1 MKYNCYILYKFFILL
16 LFTVITLP
24 VSAQTASS
32 KARIHST
39 NYSILS
45 TENITICNNQL
56 PFLWN
61 GLTCPTAGNYS
72 VTLTATNGSDSVA
85 TLILNV
91 INIGTSITNAVIC
104 NNQLPYSWNGNTY
117 VTDGTY
123 SVTLT
128 SSSGCDSVPI
138 LSLTVNDVVTSTT
151 NNVIC
156 SNQLPFNW
164 NSINY
169 SAAGTYIATLVSAA
183 GCDSIATLN
192 LSVKPVTFST
202 TNSVICSNQFP
213 FTWNGNSY
221 ATAGSYQVTITGSNG
236 CDSIATLNLTTK
248 PTTFSNTSV
257 SICSNQLPYQW
268 NGNSYATGGTFQVNL
283 PGSNGCDSIATIII
297 NIRPVANST
306 TNISICA
313 GQLPYVWNG
322 SSYNTAGTFP
332 LTFSGSNGCD
342 SIARLHL
349 TIIPFLTS
357 ITEQIVC
364 VTDLPYS
371 WNGNSYLLPGNYTA
385 AFVTSAG
392 CDSIATLQ
400 LTVDSS
406 QDTQLTLIIC
416 NNELPFVWNGYVFA
430 STGTY
435 GISPSVNVGGCDWIS
450 SLELLIQP
458 VLPSTAT
465 VSICNN
471 QLPYSWNGNNYT
483 MSGLYGITLTSS
495 AGCDSLANLAL
506 TVNPISTSST
516 IASIC
521 TNQLPF
527 NWNGTNYATSG
538 THTAN
543 LVSVNGCDSLA
554 TVVLTVN
561 PVKTSTTTLSICNG
575 QLPFTWNGNNY
586 PGAGIFSVTL
596 TATNGCDS
604 VATLNLS
611 VLTFLSSTTNITI
624 CSNQLPFLWN
634 GNTYISGGSF
644 TVTLLSSAGCDSIVT
659 LNLTENN
666 AIVSNTILNICN
678 TQLPFS
684 WNGNSY
690 AAAGNY
696 SITLISS
703 NGCDSIAGLT
713 LLAGNAVTSTTTS
726 TICNN
731 QLPYNW
737 NGNSYPVA
745 GTYPVT
751 LTSSSGCD
759 SIATLNLLVTDILTS
774 TTNVT
779 LCTSE
784 LPYSWNGNSYSVAGT
799 YSFTTTTSGGCDSV
813 PILSLAVVPY
823 VTSTTAITIC
833 NNELPYNWNG
843 ETYITA
849 GTYAVLLNGTGACDS
864 LATIIL
870 NVLPPISS
878 TTTMAVCASQFPFSW
893 NGNSYA
899 SPGIYN
905 ITLISSGGCDSIA
918 TLQLSEIPIAIS
930 NTIFTTCV
938 NELPYQWNGNDYG
951 TAGSYSITLSG
962 SNGCDS
968 IATLVLLVNPTL
980 SSNNNINICINQ
992 LPYSWNGNS
1001 YGSAGNY
1008 SVTLNGSN
1016 GCDSVATLILTATPV
1031 VTSETIVSI
1040 CNSALPYSWNGNSYA
1055 NAGLYTVTLAGSS
1068 GCDSVA
1074 SLQLITIPLA
1084 TGSTTVTTCN
1094 NQLPY
1099 FWNGNNYNTAGVY
1112 ATTLV
1117 SSAGC
1122 DSIATLN
1129 LFVNETSTSNTVASI
1144 CNNQLPYNWNGQ
1156 AYNTSGNYPI
1166 TLNNS
1171 SGCDSIATL
1180 LLTVSQ
1186 IQLSSHSIS
1195 VCSSE
1200 LPFNWNGQNYNNSGS
1215 YTANLVSTN
1224 GCDSIATLILHVNP
1238 SPIIPAVVSPII
1250 YCEQDDAV
1258 TLSAAITTTGSTL
1271 QWYSMATGGT
1281 ANMNAPTP
1289 STLVVG
1295 TTNYYVSQLLGN
1307 CEGPRALITVT
1318 VNSKPNLG
1326 PDKELK
1332 ICFGQTAN
1340 ISGLYDTTGIIG
1352 NWTQNGS
1359 VANDLTT
1366 VGIAG
1371 IFQLDVINNNG
1382 CTDTVLVNLSIQ
1394 PQLIA
1399 DAGNDADIE
1408 YNVPFQ
1414 LSGSGGGTYQWSPSN
1429 LFNNPFIVNP
1439 AVTLT
1444 ADATLVL
1451 LVTDDIG
1458 CIDLDTVNF
1467 RVLNGPTFYVPS
1479 AFTPNGDGLNDT
1491 FKPIGVGIASIEY
1504 FRIFNRYGELV
1515 FETSEIG
1522 KGWDGI
1528 YRGVKQPGGNFVW
1541 SLKGTDRKG
1550 SLKTMKG
1557 NVVLIR

>member
-1 MKYNCYILYKFFILL
+1 MKYNSFTFYKILILL
-16 LFTVITLP
+16 LFTVITLS
-24 VSAQTASS
+24 VSAQISS
-32 KARIHST
+32 FSNKISSTNHST
-39 NYSILS
+39 AS
-45 TENITICNNQL
+45 TENLTICNNQL

-61 GLTCPTAGNYS
+61 GLTCPTAGTYS
-72 VTLTATNGSDSVA
+72 VTLTATNGSDSIA

-91 INIGTSITNAVIC
+91 INIATSITNAVIC
-104 NNQLPYSWNGNTY
+104 NNQLPYSWNGNSY

-138 LSLTVNDVVTSTT
+138 LSLTVNDIVTSVT
-151 NNVIC
+151 NRVIC

-164 NSINY
+164 NSNNY
-169 SAAGTYIATLVSAA
+169 ATAGTYAVTLVSAA

-192 LSVKPVTFST
+192 LAVKPVTFST
-202 TNSVICSNQFP
+202 TNSVICTNQFP
-213 FTWNGNSY
+213 FIWNGNSY
-221 ATAGSYQVTITGSNG
+221 TTAGTYQVTITGSNG

-248 PTTFSNTSV
+248 PTTFSSTSV

-268 NGNSYATGGTFQVNL
+268 NGNSYATGGTYQANL

-297 NIRPVANST
+297 TIKPVIIST

-322 SSYNTAGTFP
+322 NSYNTAGTFP
-332 LTFSGSNGCD
+332 VTFSGSNGCD

-371 WNGNSYLLPGNYTA
+371 WNGNSYPLPGNYTA
-385 AFVTSAG
+385 AFVTSVG

-416 NNELPFVWNGYVFA
+416 NNELPFSWNGYVFA
-430 STGTY
+430 STGTFA
-435 GISPSVNVGGCDWIS
+435 ISPSVNVGGCDWIS

-458 VLPSTAT
+458 ILPSTST
-465 VSICNN
+465 VAICNN
-471 QLPYSWNGNNYT
+471 QLPYSWNGINYT
-483 MSGLYGITLTSS
+483 MSGLFGITLTSS

-506 TVNPISTSST
+506 TVNPISTSTT

-521 TNQLPF
+521 SNQLPF
-527 NWNGTNYATSG
+527 NWNGTNYSTSG
-538 THTAN
+538 TYIAN

-554 TVVLTVN
+554 TVTLTVN
-561 PVKTSTTTLSICNG
+561 PVKTSTTTLSICSA
-575 QLPFTWNGNNY
+575 QLPFTWNGNSY

-624 CSNQLPFLWN
+624 CSNQLPFSWN
-634 GNTYISGGSF
+634 GNTYISGGSY

-666 AIVSNTILNICN
+666 AIVSNTILSICN

-690 AAAGNY
+690 ATAGNY
-696 SITLISS
+696 STTLISS

-713 LLAGNAVTSTTTS
+713 LLVGNAVSSTTIS

-745 GTYPVT
+745 GIYPVT

-779 LCTSE
+779 VCNSE

-823 VTSTTAITIC
+823 VTSTTALTIC
-833 NNELPYNWNG
+833 NNELPYSWNG
-843 ETYITA
+843 ETYSAA

-870 NVLPPISS
+870 SVLPPVSS
-878 TTTMAVCASQFPFSW
+878 TTTITVCPTQFPFLW
-893 NGNSYA
+893 NGNTYA
-899 SPGIYN
+899 SPGNYS
-905 ITLISSGGCDSIA
+905 ITLINSGGCDSVA
-918 TLQLSEIPIAIS
+918 TLQLSALPVTSS
-930 NTIFTTCV
+930 NTIITTCV
-938 NELPYQWNGNDYG
+938 NELPYQWNGIDYG
-951 TAGSYSITLSG
+951 GAGTYSATLLA

-968 IATLVLLVNPTL
+968 IATLVLSVNPILT
-980 SSNNNINICINQ
+980 SNNNINVCINQ

-1008 SVTLNGSN
+1008 SVTLNSSN
-1016 GCDSVATLILTATPV
+1016 GCDSVAILNLTATPIV
-1031 VTSETIVSI
+1031 SSETIVSI
-1040 CNSALPYSWNGNSYA
+1040 CNSTLPYSWNGNSYA
-1055 NAGLYTVTLAGSS
+1055 GAGSYSINLTGSS

-1074 SLQLITIPLA
+1074 TLQLIIIPEVA
-1084 TGSTTVTTCN
+1084 STTDITTCN

-1099 FWNGNNYNTAGVY
+1099 SWNGNNYNSSGVY
-1112 ATTLV
+1112 VVTLI

-1122 DSIATLN
+1122 DSIVTLN
-1129 LFVNETSTSNTVASI
+1129 LFVNDTSTSNTAASI
-1144 CNNQLPYNWNGQ
+1144 CSNLLPYNWNGQ
-1156 AYNTSGNYPI
+1156 DYNSTGSYTI
-1166 TLNNS
+1166 TLTNS

-1180 LLTVSQ
+1180 QLTVNT
-1186 IQLSSHSIS
+1186 IQLSSNSIS
-1195 VCSSE
+1195 ICSSAV
-1200 LPFNWNGQNYNNSGS
+1200 PFNWNGQNYNNSGT
-1215 YTANLVSTN
+1215 YTASLVSTN
-1224 GCDSIATLILHVNP
+1224 GCDSIATLILNIDP
-1238 SPIIPAVVSPII
+1238 SPAIPTVVSPVI
-1250 YCEQDDAV
+1250 YCEQDNAIA
-1258 TLSAAITTTGSTL
+1258 LSAIITTTGSIL
-1271 QWYSMATGGT
+1271 QWYNTATGGLG
-1281 ANMNAPTP
+1281 NGSAPIP
-1289 STLVVG
+1289 STSLAG
-1295 TTNYYVSQLLGN
+1295 NTNYYVSQLLGN
-1307 CEGPRALITVT
+1307 CEGPRVLITVT
-1318 VNSKPNLG
+1318 VNGKPELG
-1326 PDKELK
+1326 PDKEIK

-1340 ISGLYDTTGIIG
+1340 ISGLFDTTGLVAH
-1352 NWTQNGS
+1352 WTQNGS
-1359 VANDLTT
+1359 TANDLTA
-1366 VGIAG
+1366 VGTAG

-1382 CTDTVLVNLSIQ
+1382 CADTVLVSLSIQ

-1399 DAGNDADIE
+1399 DAGDDADIE
-1408 YNVPFQ
+1408 YNLPYQ

-1429 LFNNPFIVNP
+1429 LVNNPFIANP
-1439 AVTLT
+1439 AITLM
-1444 ADATLVL
+1444 ADATLIL
-1451 LVTDDIG
+1451 LVMDDIG
-1458 CIDLDTVNF
+1458 CVDLDTVNF

-1491 FKPIGVGIASIEY
+1491 FKPIGVGISNIEY

-1528 YRGVKQPGGNFVW
+1528 YRGVKQPAGNFVW